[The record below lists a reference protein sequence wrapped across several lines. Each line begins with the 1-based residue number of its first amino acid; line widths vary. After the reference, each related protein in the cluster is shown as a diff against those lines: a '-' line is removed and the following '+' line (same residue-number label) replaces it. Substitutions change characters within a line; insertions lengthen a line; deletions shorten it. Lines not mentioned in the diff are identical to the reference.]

1 MWWTLDQSPARITE
15 LLEPTICFALGVVD
29 SRPEPSSDNIL
40 AFVNSWYL
48 QHVLLLGVV
57 DPGPEPRPDNILA
70 FVNCGRSWDSI
81 HCEAIQY
88 RGSVFYLTTREIPC
102 NVEILVYY
110 GDDYAKMI
118 NIEPSVGN

>member
-1 MWWTLDQSPARITE
+1 MWWTLGLDQSPARTTE

-29 SRPEPSSDNIL
+29 
-40 AFVNSWYL
+40 
-48 QHVLLLGVV
+48 
-57 DPGPEPRPDNILA
+57 PGPEPSPDNILA